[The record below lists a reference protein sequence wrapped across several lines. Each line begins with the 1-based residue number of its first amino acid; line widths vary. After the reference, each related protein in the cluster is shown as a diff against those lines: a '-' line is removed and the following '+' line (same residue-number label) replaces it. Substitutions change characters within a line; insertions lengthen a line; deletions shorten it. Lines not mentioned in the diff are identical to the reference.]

1 MWDSFVAIFKISLKS
16 IFANK
21 MRAALTSLG
30 IIIGVSAV
38 ITVLAVGAATK
49 KSITD
54 RFSNMGTNIL
64 FLRQPWDLDESISSP
79 KDVTMD
85 DVEAIREVPGVD
97 AVAPYIQKSFEVK
110 YKNTSVGLSVLA
122 TDTDIFK
129 AYEWQVEKGREFTE
143 REITNYGQV
152 MVIGATSAKT
162 IFGDVDPLN
171 KTVVLDN
178 IPFTVVGITKK
189 TGSTGFGFNIDEG
202 ALIPYTTGKVKMSS
216 GGFGGSSNRRALDR
230 VVIKVADFDNIEN
243 MKVDISNTVRNTHRI
258 HPLGKDD
265 FQLDDMASF
274 VEQAK
279 STASTISLFLGV
291 IGAISLIVGGIGV
304 MNIMLVSVTERTR
317 EIGIRMAIGATSWN
331 IRMQFL
337 GEAVTLSCMGG
348 LIGIILG
355 IIFTLFV
362 AKYMSLQASLS
373 VWAVLVSAGFSA
385 ATGVFFGFYPA
396 YKASKL
402 TPIDALR
409 YE

>member
-1 MWDSFVAIFKISLKS
+1 MWDSFVAIFKISLKA

-38 ITVLAVGAATK
+38 ITVLAVGSATK

-64 FLRQPWDLDESISSP
+64 FLRQPWDLDASISSP

-85 DVEAIREVPGVD
+85 DVRAIREVPGVD
-97 AVAPYIQKSFEVK
+97 AAAPYIQKSFEVK

-129 AYEWQVEKGREFTE
+129 AYDWKVDRGREFTE
-143 REITNYGQV
+143 REIDNYAQV
-152 MVIGATSAKT
+152 MVIGATSAQT

-178 IPFTVVGITKK
+178 IPFVVVGVTKK
-189 TGSTGFGFNIDEG
+189 TGSSGFGFNIDEG
-202 ALIPYTTGKVKMSS
+202 ALIPYTTGKVKMST
-216 GGFGGSSNRRALDR
+216 GGFGGNTNRRALDR
-230 VVIKVADFDNIEN
+230 VVIKVADFDQIEN

-291 IGAISLIVGGIGV
+291 IGAISLLVGGIGV

-348 LIGIILG
+348 LVGIMLG
-355 IIFTLFV
+355 VGVTFLV
-362 AKYMSLQASLS
+362 SKYMSLQTSLS

>member
-1 MWDSFVAIFKISLKS
+1 MIDSFLSVFKISLKA

-30 IIIGVSAV
+30 IIIGVAAV
-38 ITVLAVGAATK
+38 IPVLAVGAGTK
-49 KSITD
+49 KDMLARI
-54 RFSNMGTNIL
+54 SNMGTNIL

-85 DVEAIREVPGVD
+85 DVLAVREVEGV
-97 AVAPYIQKSFEVK
+97 AGAAPYIQTSFNVK
-110 YKNTSVGLSVLA
+110 YKNTSVGLSALA

-129 AYEWQVEKGREFTE
+129 VYDWTVEKGRAFTE
-143 REITNYGQV
+143 KEIDAYAQV
-152 MVIGATSAKT
+152 MVIGATSAQT
-162 IFGDVDPLN
+162 IFGDVDPLG

-178 IPFTVVGITKK
+178 IPFTVIGITKK
-189 TGSTGFGFNIDEG
+189 TGSSGFGFNMDEG
-202 ALIPYTTGKVKMSS
+202 VLIPYTTGKVKLNA
-216 GGFGGSSNRRALDR
+216 GGWQSSNRRALDR
-230 VVIKVADFDNIEN
+230 VAIRAADFNKIEN
-243 MKVDISNTVRNTHRI
+243 TKVDISNAVRNVHRI

-265 FQLDDMASF
+265 FQLDDMASM

-279 STASTISLFLGV
+279 SLATMITVFLGV
-291 IGAISLIVGGIGV
+291 VGAVSLVIGGIGV

-331 IRMQFL
+331 IRLQFL
-337 GEAVTLSCMGG
+337 VEAVTLSCMGG
-348 LIGIILG
+348 FIGIIVG
-355 IIFTLFV
+355 IGCSLLAAKLF
-362 AKYMSLQASLS
+362 SLS
-373 VWAVLVSAGFSA
+373 VLVSIWSILLSAGFSA
-385 ATGVFFGFYPA
+385 ATGIFFGYYPA

>member
-129 AYEWQVEKGREFTE
+129 AYDWQVEKGREFTE

-162 IFGDVDPLN
+162 IFGDVEPLN
-171 KTVVLDN
+171 KTLVLDN
-178 IPFTVVGITKK
+178 IHFRVVGITKK

-385 ATGVFFGFYPA
+385 ATGVFFGFYPE

>member
-1 MWDSFVAIFKISLKS
+1 MWDSFLAIFKISLKS

-30 IIIGVSAV
+30 IIIGVAAV

-85 DVEAIREVPGVD
+85 DVMAIREVPGVE
-97 AVAPYIQKSFEVK
+97 AAAPYIQKSFEVK

-122 TDTDIFK
+122 TDTDIFS
-129 AYEWQVEKGREFTE
+129 AYDWSVARGREFTE
-143 REITNYGQV
+143 REITNYSQV
-152 MVIGATSAKT
+152 MVLGDTSSKT

-178 IPFTVVGITKK
+178 IPFTVVGIVKK

-202 ALIPYTTGKVKMSS
+202 ALIPYTTSKVKM
-216 GGFGGSSNRRALDR
+216 GSNNMSNRRALDR
-230 VVIKVADFDNIEN
+230 VVIKVYDFDQIEN
-243 MKVDISNTVRNTHRI
+243 MKVDIANTVRNTHRI

-291 IGAISLIVGGIGV
+291 IGVISLIVGGIGV

-348 LIGIILG
+348 LIGILLG
-355 IIFTLFV
+355 VIFTLFV
-362 AKYMSLQASLS
+362 SKYMSLQTHLSL
-373 VWAVLVSAGFSA
+373 WAILVSAGFSA